1 MANNDLMTD
10 LALHSLPLILVA
22 RNLDP
27 QSDTDR
33 TTTAVQFENAA
44 EAALWVANAEDAHRN
59 LYIVRNPCVHGMLY
73 RRCRN
78 GLRYA
83 SGRWGNPPLIE
94 DIEAVEWLVIDLDP
108 AGVDAQ
114 AAFDHA
120 NRLLD
125 RLPVSQH
132 YRMFSGRG
140 VQAALRLAEPA
151 YSDDPQNFRS
161 ALELADRVNTWLRQ
175 EADPSLVTVDD
186 VSNVN
191 RFSRL
196 CGTTNQKTGLPARW
210 IVPPR
215 PTAVIVSP
223 DSTLRHVTSTR
234 VRHWQRVVISDDL
247 NHHVAEAV
255 REIGRQPNDAELD
268 LLSQIEVSD
277 QQSPLSREFQHR
289 ASSGRDWA
297 GRILDD
303 RSARIISFAST
314 AIRAGE
320 PIPAIVSALLD
331 PKNEILNEHWLKPKS
346 GRPNPQRIVFRA
358 MAKAIMSLGLEPY
371 AEGGDYAR
379 L

>member
-1 MANNDLMTD
+1 VIAMANNDLMTD
-10 LALHSLPLILVA
+10 LGLQSPPFILVA
-22 RNLDP
+22 RNPDP
-27 QSDTDR
+27 QFDIDR
-33 TTTAVQFENAA
+33 TTTAVRFENAMD
-44 EAALWVANAEDAHRN
+44 AALWVANAEDAHRN

-73 RRCRN
+73 RRRRD

-108 AGVDAQ
+108 AGADTQ
-114 AAFDHA
+114 AACDHA

-132 YRMFSGRG
+132 YRIFSGRG

-151 YSDDPQNFRS
+151 YSDDPQSFRA
-161 ALELADRVNTWLRQ
+161 ALELADRVNAWLRQ
-175 EADPSLVTVDD
+175 EANPSLVTIDD

-196 CGTTNQKTGLPARW
+196 CGTTNQKTGLRARW

-223 DSTLRHVTSTR
+223 DSTLRHVTSTH

-255 REIGRQPNDAELD
+255 REIGRQP
-268 LLSQIEVSD
+268 
-277 QQSPLSREFQHR
+277 PLSHEFQHR

-331 PKNEILNEHWLKPKS
+331 PKNEILNEHWLKAC
-346 GRPNPQRIVFRA
+346 RI
-358 MAKAIMSLGLEPY
+358 
-371 AEGGDYAR
+371 
-379 L
+379 